1 MTDISALEAYAGQ
14 MSEAAARS
22 SAAANKQHQYIHG
35 NDQADVSTESG
46 PVPCI
51 AKQARI
57 SQEAT
62 SGLAG
67 KLASAAGTKEIG
79 LHGLT
84 LEAAL
89 ISPKM
94 APYLAQGDGVTNDE
108 VAVAAFDN
116 AYKCRVVDLLGATF
130 VVSTIPTRN
139 AYING
144 FFKVNGFK
152 RSASWNDTFAAK
164 PPSFH
169 AFGGQLSRLKAS
181 LTNPLEQFT
190 GIVFIGDS
198 ITWGSGNTG
207 EQAPTDP
214 RDGTLSDPRDYFG
227 TSSYVNIIKRYIGEK
242 YFFGA
247 APELSNWPA
256 SPSGESIVQYNRQ
269 HILFP
274 QNGFFTTTSSGPSVS
289 VSRAPTSGA
298 LLGYQM
304 SLADGNSAGTSS
316 HTLAFN
322 FTGTAF
328 TLSFGVAPE
337 AGLDYELIV
346 DGVSRGVFT
355 TSAGEDGLTYG
366 NDRRRLHTFPYVRN
380 KKIELKT
387 KRRAGV
393 ANTLS
398 FRPEAILID
407 KKVRIM
413 NQGINGATSVSY
425 RLYNLPGNNFGDGVA
440 VGADDNYVFCQL
452 GTNDRIIPNNR
463 PPGVNEFVAN
473 YDLLVAA
480 IQPLADVILMAAN
493 PSSDESPLKYSF
505 TMQDVRGVIYRA
517 AKARSLDMIDNY
529 TAMCRLNPRATA
541 NDGLHPDPFGYGLM
555 ARNWI
560 DSFECAA

>member
-1 MTDISALEAYAGQ
+1 MTDISALEASAGQ
-14 MSEAAARS
+14 LSEAAARS
-22 SAAANKQHQYIHG
+22 TAAAEKQHQYIHG
-35 NDQADVSTESG
+35 NDQTDVTTESG

-57 SQEAT
+57 SREAT
-62 SGLAG
+62 DGLRGDLAG
-67 KLASAAGTKEIG
+67 PDGSKNVG
-79 LHGLT
+79 LFGLT

-89 ISPKM
+89 INPKM
-94 APYLAQGDGVTNDE
+94 SPYLAAGDGVTDDTA
-108 VAVAAFDN
+108 AVTAFDN

-130 VVSTIPTRN
+130 KVTKIPTRN

-144 FFKVNGFK
+144 FFKVDQFK
-152 RSASWNDTFAAK
+152 RSASWNDSFAAK

-169 AFGGQLSRLKAS
+169 PFGGQLSRLKAS

-227 TSSYVNIIKRYIGEK
+227 TSSYVNIFKRYIGDK

-247 APELSNWPA
+247 DPELANWPA
-256 SPSGESIVQYNRQ
+256 SPSGQSIVQFTRQ
-269 HILFP
+269 HVLFP

-289 VSRAPTSGA
+289 VTRAASAAT
-298 LLGYQM
+298 LLGFQM
-304 SLADGNSAGTSS
+304 QLSDGNAAGTSS
-316 HTLAFN
+316 HTLSFN
-322 FTGTAF
+322 FTGTSF
-328 TLSFGVAPE
+328 TLSFGVSPE
-337 AGLDYELIV
+337 LGLDYELIV

-380 KKIELKT
+380 KKVELKT
-387 KRRAGV
+387 KRRAG
-393 ANTLS
+393 ALNTLS

-413 NQGINGATSVSY
+413 NQGINGATSISY

-440 VGADDNYVFCQL
+440 IGADDNYVFCQL

-493 PSSDESPLKYSF
+493 PASDESPLKYSF

-529 TAMCRLNPRATA
+529 TAMSRLDPRATA
-541 NDGLHPDPFGYGLM
+541 NDGLHPDAFGYGLM
-555 ARNWI
+555 ARNII
-560 DSFECAA
+560 DSFECAS

>member
-108 VAVAAFDN
+108 VAVTAFDN

-227 TSSYVNIIKRYIGEK
+227 TSSYVNIIKKLKLVCVTGLLPLMFGCQSLSTLDPLPPRIVTVGCEK
-242 YFFGA
+242 
-247 APELSNWPA
+247 PP
-256 SPSGESIVQYNRQ
+256 
-269 HILFP
+269 
-274 QNGFFTTTSSGPSVS
+274 
-289 VSRAPTSGA
+289 
-298 LLGYQM
+298 
-304 SLADGNSAGTSS
+304 
-316 HTLAFN
+316 
-322 FTGTAF
+322 
-328 TLSFGVAPE
+328 APE
-337 AGLDYELIV
+337 AWFMQPYEPNLTQRMLSELSPSPMKAI
-346 DGVSRGVFT
+346 
-355 TSAGEDGLTYG
+355 ED
-366 NDRRRLHTFPYVRN
+366 
-380 KKIELKT
+380 
-387 KRRAGV
+387 
-393 ANTLS
+393 
-398 FRPEAILID
+398 
-407 KKVRIM
+407 
-413 NQGINGATSVSY
+413 
-425 RLYNLPGNNFGDGVA
+425 
-440 VGADDNYVFCQL
+440 
-452 GTNDRIIPNNR
+452 
-463 PPGVNEFVAN
+463 
-473 YDLLVAA
+473 
-480 IQPLADVILMAAN
+480 
-493 PSSDESPLKYSF
+493 
-505 TMQDVRGVIYRA
+505 
-517 AKARSLDMIDNY
+517 
-529 TAMCRLNPRATA
+529 
-541 NDGLHPDPFGYGLM
+541 
-555 ARNWI
+555 
-560 DSFECAA
+560 